1 MHGTLDALDRGL
13 HALAGLSGVTTH
25 AVHTPF
31 GSIRA
36 YEARTGGPLPTLV
49 LLHGLAA
56 GTAAQYVPF
65 FLAARGV
72 FRRVIAPDLPGHGG
86 SPPLRVM
93 NTPALYESV
102 VAALD
107 ALVDEPPIVYGNSLG
122 GAVAVAYGLSRHAR
136 GLFLTSPAGTPLPDD
151 LLRSLLDRM
160 LLRDDDAAA
169 VLLAELQERPP
180 VWARFIASDVRA
192 RFSQPHI
199 RALVT
204 SVTNEHGFTPA
215 ALRSLDAP
223 TLLVW
228 GLADRLFPPEM
239 FAYWRAHLTATI
251 ERPAGVGH
259 VPHVEAPLWTWRR
272 LVRFA
277 EEVTGRGG

>member
-1 MHGTLDALDRGL
+1 MNGTLDALDRGL
-13 HALAGLSGVTTH
+13 HTLAGLSGVTTH

-31 GSIRA
+31 GIIRA
-36 YEARTGGPLPTLV
+36 YEARGGGPLPTLV

-72 FRRVIAPDLPGHGG
+72 FRRIVAPDLPGHGG
-86 SPPLRVM
+86 SPPLAEM
-93 NTPALYESV
+93 NTPALYAAV

-122 GAVAVAYGLSRHAR
+122 GAVAVHYGLARHAR
-136 GLFLTSPAGTPLPDD
+136 GLFLTSPAGTPLPDP
-151 LLRSLLDRM
+151 LLRAVLDRM
-160 LLRDDDAAA
+160 TIRDDAAA
-169 VLLAELQERPP
+169 AALLGDPDRRAPA
-180 VWARFIASDVRA
+180 WARLIASDVRA
-192 RFSQPHI
+192 RFAQPHI
-199 RALVT
+199 RALVE
-204 SVTNEHGFTPA
+204 SVRNEHGFSPDM
-215 ALRSLDAP
+215 LRRLDAP

-228 GLADRLFPPEM
+228 GAADHVLPPEM
-239 FAYWRAHLTATI
+239 FAYWKANLVATI

-277 EEVTGRGG
+277 QDVTDGTF